1 MDYTV
6 KESGLQLDQPP
17 AIGNISSL
25 VVVIQKNDNAEG
37 VLEFRE
43 DFVSTT
49 GKSQSQPVVNN
60 CLLSC
65 VMYNVQVRKCA
76 MHLIKRLC
84 HIIIY
89 IGTL

>member
-49 GKSQSQPVVNN
+49 GKSQSQPIAF
-60 CLLSC
+60 CL
-65 VMYNVQVRKCA
+65 V
-76 MHLIKRLC
+76 
-84 HIIIY
+84 
-89 IGTL
+89 